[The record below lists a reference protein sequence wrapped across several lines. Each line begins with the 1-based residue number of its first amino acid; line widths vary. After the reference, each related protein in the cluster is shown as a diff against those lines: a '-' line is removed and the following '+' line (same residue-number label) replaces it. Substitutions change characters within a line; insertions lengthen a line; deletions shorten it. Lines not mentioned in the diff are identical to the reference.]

1 MLGAAGV
8 PPKGSAPPGRARL
21 LGHQIVLA
29 GFQMAQDR
37 TFGSDRVRT
46 AGSTGKPNRCG
57 FPQDRLRITAKAVRE
72 KKMQALR
79 ATAAA
84 PRAASRP
91 RLARA
96 SASSARVRRCGHRNW
111 NVEVPGCRPVRLN
124 AVPPR
129 ARLPSDVRK
138 PRRYRSVFLPPAQ
151 SRRTVTLPGFRGAAR
166 SIGSSPT
173 RVITST
179 RVPPTSAFALS
190 TLPPRPYA

>member
-8 PPKGSAPPGRARL
+8 PPKGSAPPGRARP
-21 LGHQIVLA
+21 LGHPIVLA
-29 GFQMAQDR
+29 GFHMAQDR
-37 TFGSDRVRT
+37 TFGSDPVRT
-46 AGSTGKPNRCG
+46 AGSSGTPNRCG
-57 FPQDRLRITAKAVRE
+57 FPQDRLRITAKGVRE

-111 NVEVPGCRPVRLN
+111 NVELVAGRFASMRS
-124 AVPPR
+124 PR
-129 ARLPSDVRK
+129 ERDCHRAFESRGDIGAFSSAGSAPTNCNPSRLP
-138 PRRYRSVFLPPAQ
+138 RRRSLDRLL
-151 SRRTVTLPGFRGAAR
+151 SYPGL
-166 SIGSSPT
+166 
-173 RVITST
+173 TST

-190 TLPPRPYA
+190 TLPPRPCA